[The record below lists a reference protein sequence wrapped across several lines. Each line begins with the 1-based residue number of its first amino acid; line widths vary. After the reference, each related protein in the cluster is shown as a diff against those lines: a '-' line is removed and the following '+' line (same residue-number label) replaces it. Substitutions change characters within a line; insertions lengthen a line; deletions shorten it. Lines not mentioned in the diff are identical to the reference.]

1 MCKWWTSIKAR
12 CAWKGRSTDCFPKAY
27 KACEENAW
35 RTSRE
40 MHGLPFAKH
49 MAYEI
54 GNIRQ
59 SRLLPGPTN
68 QDNKEVWYSS
78 LARLLPTQ
86 RQECLEQSLSNV
98 KRNKKMRRSHLV
110 GFTIVVIWDTI
121 IHEKRSSEKHKKILK
136 KCWSW
141 INASDLMV
149 TTNSDIW
156 GIGTI
161 WTI

>member
-1 MCKWWTSIKAR
+1 MRFYQVRFVNIQVRFARFGVEIKIKAR
-12 CAWKGRSTDCFPKAY
+12 CAWKGRSTGCFPKAY

-68 QDNKEVWYSS
+68 QD
-78 LARLLPTQ
+78 
-86 RQECLEQSLSNV
+86 
-98 KRNKKMRRSHLV
+98 
-110 GFTIVVIWDTI
+110 TI
-121 IHEKRSSEKHKKILK
+121 
-136 KCWSW
+136 
-141 INASDLMV
+141 
-149 TTNSDIW
+149 
-156 GIGTI
+156 
-161 WTI
+161 

>member
-1 MCKWWTSIKAR
+1 MNEFIQSGNVANVLKNVLQIKAR
-12 CAWKGRSTDCFPKAY
+12 CAWKGRSTGCFPKAY

-68 QDNKEVWYSS
+68 QD
-78 LARLLPTQ
+78 
-86 RQECLEQSLSNV
+86 
-98 KRNKKMRRSHLV
+98 
-110 GFTIVVIWDTI
+110 TI
-121 IHEKRSSEKHKKILK
+121 
-136 KCWSW
+136 
-141 INASDLMV
+141 
-149 TTNSDIW
+149 
-156 GIGTI
+156 
-161 WTI
+161 